1 MDLLGGY
8 GSGGSDGESDS
19 EDAKPS
25 APKQPKVAKASVKG
39 TDGAVSNGNRKVVD
53 FSKLPIKRP
62 LVLDSANIQDD
73 EAPLQ
78 KAAEA
83 ENLRLQAGRSL
94 LASLPAPKVT
104 LGIDSSMDGSLRI
117 DLSEVKASRAASK
130 QADNQ
135 LSIIQTERGIMRGG
149 KAAEIVDSGE
159 VPQELHK
166 HPMFHNDA
174 QALPDTRP
182 NAEELYQMRNMKFMT
197 ISGDDMKDPNWYMNN
212 QISGGPGLHKGKTVA
227 TEMSMYEQQTWKK
240 TTHADP
246 SRVQKRKH
254 QINWLANEAMEKEA
268 ELLDRAASSRLTK
281 AQTSLKYG
289 W

>member
-8 GSGGSDGESDS
+8 GSGGSDDDSGS
-19 EDAKPS
+19 EDTKAT
-25 APKQPKVAKASVKG
+25 APKRPQVAQATVKG
-39 TDGAVSNGNRKVVD
+39 TATVGNGKRKVVD
-53 FSKLPIKRP
+53 FSKLPVKRP
-62 LVLDSANIQDD
+62 LVLDNANTEDGV
-73 EAPLQ
+73 APLQ

-94 LASLPAPKVT
+94 LAALPAPKVR
-104 LGIDSSMDGSLRI
+104 LGIDSSIDGGSRI

-130 QADNQ
+130 QVEGQ
-135 LSIIQTERGIMRGG
+135 RSIIQTESGIMRGG
-149 KAAEIVDSGE
+149 KAAEVVESDE

-166 HPMFHNDA
+166 HPMFRNNA
-174 QALPDTRP
+174 EAMPDTRP
-182 NAEELYQMRNMKFMT
+182 NHEELHQMRNMKFMS
-197 ISGDDMKDPNWYMNN
+197 ISGDDMKDPDWYMNN
-212 QISGGPGLHKGKTVA
+212 QIQGGPGLHKGKTVT
-227 TEMSMYEQQTWKK
+227 TEMSMYETQTWQK
-240 TTHADP
+240 TTHAQP
-246 SRVQKRKH
+246 SKCQKRKH